1 MRCKTLIALIWSAGV
16 TAGCAIDPTRDRDA
30 CDWATAIRPSRA
42 DVLSDGTLAQIVTHN
57 EIGARLCGWRP

>member
-1 MRCKTLIALIWSAGV
+1 MTFKILIALILSAGL
-16 TAGCAIDPTRDRDA
+16 TAGCAIDPTLDRDA
-30 CDWATAIRPSRA
+30 CDWAAPIRHSRA